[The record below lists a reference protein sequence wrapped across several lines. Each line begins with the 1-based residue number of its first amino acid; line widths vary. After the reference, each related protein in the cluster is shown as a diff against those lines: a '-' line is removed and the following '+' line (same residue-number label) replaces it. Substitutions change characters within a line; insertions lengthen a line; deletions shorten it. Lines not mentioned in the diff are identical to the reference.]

1 MKKRN
6 RNEGVGGEEKV
17 LPELVNGIRLNNG
30 KILEAKKISELTEYI
45 VNKFADE
52 KLSRE
57 EARLI
62 LENAKDTIEE
72 CAIVQKITSAL

>member
-1 MKKRN
+1 M
-6 RNEGVGGEEKV
+6 

-52 KLSRE
+52 KLSQE
-57 EARLI
+57 EAQII
-62 LENAKDTIEE
+62 LKNVKDTVKE
-72 CAIVQKITSAL
+72 CAIVQKIKDFS